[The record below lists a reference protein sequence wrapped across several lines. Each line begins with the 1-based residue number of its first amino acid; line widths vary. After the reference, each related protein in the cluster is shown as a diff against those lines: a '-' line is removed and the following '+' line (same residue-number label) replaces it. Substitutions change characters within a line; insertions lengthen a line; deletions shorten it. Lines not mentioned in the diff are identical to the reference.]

1 MSTIIVSS
9 NFATFLSQITYLVS
23 IISGWPDAW
32 RKSHTVRI
40 KNCPKNCQGSFESSY
55 CPKNCR
61 GSFESSNCPK
71 SRWNIEQWGPKNC
84 HRRFESSYCPKSRR
98 NIEQWGPKNCHRRF
112 EKVALTDINR
122 PNQVTLVSF
131 KYKIGWLWF
140 CWLREWIWKNAKNAK
155 IETIFQS
162 QKRGNYF
169 QLGKGWFKLKL
180 CGESDTT
187 CNRSQFHFCR
197 EIIKIPISGLLQS
210 TAILQQPAPA

>member
-61 GSFESSNCPK
+61 GSFESS
-71 SRWNIEQWGPKNC
+71 
-84 HRRFESSYCPKSRR
+84 YCPKSRR

-140 CWLREWIWKNAKNAK
+140 CCLREWIWKNAKNAK

>member
-71 SRWNIEQWGPKNC
+71 SCW
-84 HRRFESSYCPKSRR
+84 

-140 CWLREWIWKNAKNAK
+140 CCLREWIWKNAKNAK

-162 QKRGNYF
+162 QKRGNSF

-210 TAILQQPAPA
+210 TAILQQPATSLNKT

>member
-1 MSTIIVSS
+1 MSIIIVSR
-9 NFATFLSQITYLVS
+9 NFATFLCQIIYLVS
-23 IISGWPDAW
+23 IISGWPEAW

-61 GSFESSNCPK
+61 GS
-71 SRWNIEQWGPKNC
+71 
-84 HRRFESSYCPKSRR
+84 FESSYCPKSRR

-140 CWLREWIWKNAKNAK
+140 CCLREWIWKNAKNAK

-162 QKRGNYF
+162 QKRGNSF

>member
-1 MSTIIVSS
+1 MSIIIVSR
-9 NFATFLSQITYLVS
+9 NFATFLCQIIYLVS

-61 GSFESSNCPK
+61 GS
-71 SRWNIEQWGPKNC
+71 
-84 HRRFESSYCPKSRR
+84 FESSYCPKSRR

-210 TAILQQPAPA
+210 TAILQQPATSLNKT

>member
-1 MSTIIVSS
+1 MSIIIVSR
-9 NFATFLSQITYLVS
+9 NFATFLCQIIYLVS
-23 IISGWPDAW
+23 IISGWPEAW

-61 GSFESSNCPK
+61 GS
-71 SRWNIEQWGPKNC
+71 
-84 HRRFESSYCPKSRR
+84 FESSYCPKSRR

>member
-9 NFATFLSQITYLVS
+9 NFATFLCQITYLVS
-23 IISGWPDAW
+23 IISGWPEAW

-40 KNCPKNCQGSFESSY
+40 KNCPKNCQGS
-55 CPKNCR
+55 
-61 GSFESSNCPK
+61 
-71 SRWNIEQWGPKNC
+71 
-84 HRRFESSYCPKSRR
+84 FESSYCPKSRR

-140 CWLREWIWKNAKNAK
+140 CCLREWIWKNAKNAK

-162 QKRGNYF
+162 QKRGNSF

>member
-1 MSTIIVSS
+1 MSIIIVSR
-9 NFATFLSQITYLVS
+9 NFATFLCQIIYLVS
-23 IISGWPDAW
+23 IISGWPEAW

-84 HRRFESSYCPKSRR
+84 HRRFE
-98 NIEQWGPKNCHRRF
+98 
-112 EKVALTDINR
+112 KVALTDINR

-140 CWLREWIWKNAKNAK
+140 CCLREWIWKNAKNAK

-162 QKRGNYF
+162 QKRGNSF

-210 TAILQQPAPA
+210 TAILQQPATSLNKT

>member
-9 NFATFLSQITYLVS
+9 NFATFLCQITYLVS

-84 HRRFESSYCPKSRR
+84 HRRFE
-98 NIEQWGPKNCHRRF
+98 
-112 EKVALTDINR
+112 KVALTDINR

-140 CWLREWIWKNAKNAK
+140 CCLREWIWKNAKNAK

-162 QKRGNYF
+162 QKRGNSF